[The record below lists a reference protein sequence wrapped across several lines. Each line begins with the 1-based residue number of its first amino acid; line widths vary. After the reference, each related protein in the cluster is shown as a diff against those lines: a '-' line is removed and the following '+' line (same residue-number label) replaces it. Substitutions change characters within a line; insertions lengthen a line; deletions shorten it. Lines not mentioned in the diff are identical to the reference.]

1 MSEPEPR
8 NRVFFW
14 TTPLVVLGCLLV
26 LGASATLSFTDS
38 ENSLLIGLALG
49 SMFGQTAV
57 AAGWTAL
64 GPGPLIV
71 RLPLALLW
79 ILVLVLTIGFPLVMA
94 HGEGGVFLVF
104 IATLGGQWFL
114 SQFPLW
120 IVALTCGLRL
130 RFQHE
135 LLTHEPRE
143 RQFGI
148 RQLMIFTTIIAVIL
162 GLGRALLPLGL
173 TEDFDGA
180 PLGMF
185 AFLVI
190 SQLAMMLPL
199 QFAIFLEKKAPL
211 ATLISLVLIA
221 VLTAL
226 QWPVMERILGSSPG
240 PKPLDFVCINVMST
254 AWVLLFGVIVRK
266 CGYHFGLGP
275 SGAIATTEAR
285 VAQQARSA

>member
-1 MSEPEPR
+1 MH
-8 NRVFFW
+8 
-14 TTPLVVLGCLLV
+14 
-26 LGASATLSFTDS
+26 S

-49 SMFGQTAV
+49 SMFGHAAV

-79 ILVLVLTIGFPLVMA
+79 IFALVLTIGFPLVMA

-114 SQFPLW
+114 SQIPLW

-135 LLTHEPRE
+135 LLAHEPRE

-185 AFLVI
+185 AFLVV
-190 SQLAMMLPL
+190 SQLAMLLPL
-199 QFAIFLEKKAPL
+199 QFAIFLEKRALL
-211 ATLISLVLIA
+211 ASLISLVLIA
-221 VLTAL
+221 VLTAV
-226 QWPVMERILGSSPG
+226 QWPLMERILGSNPG
-240 PKPLDFVCINVMST
+240 PKAIDFVCINILST
-254 AWVLLFGVIVRK
+254 AWVLLFGVVVRLS
-266 CGYHFGLGP
+266 GYHFGIGP
-275 SGAIATTEAR
+275 GSATPTAEAPTEEACGSTSLEIKVVQSAAR
-285 VAQQARSA
+285 R